1 MRQAGHLAAA
11 GIVAMETQVERLIE
25 DHQNAQ
31 TLAQG
36 LNKLPGI
43 VIDTVKTPTNII
55 FFKLDH
61 PNMTP
66 KGFLTQ
72 MDKQGVKLLLM
83 DGGLFRAVLNRMVTR
98 ENTESAIQIAKT
110 ILER

>member
-36 LNKLPGI
+36 LNKLPGV
-43 VIDTVKTPTNII
+43 VIDTVKNPTNIL
-55 FFKLDH
+55 FFKLNH
-61 PNMTP
+61 PSLTP
-66 KGFLTQ
+66 EDFQTQ
-72 MDKQGVKLLLM
+72 MDTQGVKLLLM
-83 DGGLFRAVLNRMVTR
+83 EGGVFRAVLNRMVTL
-98 ENTESAIQIAKT
+98 ENTESALQIANT